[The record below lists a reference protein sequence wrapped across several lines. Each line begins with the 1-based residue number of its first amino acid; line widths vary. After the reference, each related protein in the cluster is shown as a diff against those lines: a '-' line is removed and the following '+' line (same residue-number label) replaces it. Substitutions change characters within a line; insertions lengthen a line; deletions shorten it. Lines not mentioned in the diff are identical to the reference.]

1 MGLILKEDNSNGEP
15 EDLAAMID
23 KIFKQGSGHLV
34 IDLDAAEEGMRFT
47 TANSTDCGAL
57 GACAQPTEFID
68 EDDENDLPPE
78 YYEDD
83 DDDDDDDYD
92 YEEDDYD
99 DDDEDEED

>member
-1 MGLILKEDNSNGEP
+1 MGLLLREDNSNGEP

-47 TANSTDCGAL
+47 TTNTTDCGPL

-68 EDDENDLPPE
+68 EDDELEMPRESGYSFNE
-78 YYEDD
+78 NYELDD
-83 DDDDDDDYD
+83 DDDD
-92 YEEDDYD
+92 
-99 DDDEDEED
+99 

>member
-78 YYEDD
+78 YYDDYDD
-83 DDDDDDDYD
+83 DD
-92 YEEDDYD
+92 DDYD

>member
-1 MGLILKEDNSNGEP
+1 MGLILKEENSNGEP

-47 TANSTDCGAL
+47 TANSTDCGGI

-68 EDDENDLPPE
+68 DDAENDLPSD
-78 YYEDD
+78 YYDD
-83 DDDDDDDYD
+83 DDYDEEYVDDDDYD
-92 YEEDDYD
+92 YEE
-99 DDDEDEED
+99 EED